1 MRLWASI
8 LTRSVSGW
16 KLVISGWQHSAD
28 AVRWLAGS
36 RSATSLVE
44 ATFGTVGAMRIAGVR
59 VAPPAV
65 RLLAQILDDA
75 GYEETARTLAEAIA
89 LAVVEPA
96 LTLADHE
103 AILTAL
109 DDGCPTSLAKLRRE
123 LLDDQA
129 RRRRAGF

>member
-1 MRLWASI
+1 V
-8 LTRSVSGW
+8 RS
-16 KLVISGWQHSAD
+16 
-28 AVRWLAGS
+28 LAGS
-36 RSATSLVE
+36 RSATSFAVE

-59 VAPPAV
+59 VGPPAV

-75 GYEETARTLAEAIA
+75 GYEETARTLTEAIA

-109 DDGCPTSLAKLRRE
+109 GDDCPTSLAKLRRE
-123 LLDDQA
+123 LLDGQA